1 MAISRSNIAKQLI
14 PGLNKVMGASYSSVD
29 NEHTP
34 LFEIEKSNRSF
45 EEETLM
51 TGLATAPV
59 KHEGAAVEFDD
70 MQEAWTARYT
80 HETIALGFAITEE
93 ALEDNLYDTFAKI
106 RAKAL
111 GHAMANTKQVKAAQV
126 FNLGFSTTRPGGDG
140 QPLFSDSH
148 PSLSGAAQDNNVAT
162 DMSEAALET
171 AVIDISLLENDRGI
185 LIGTTAR
192 SLHIPPQLQ
201 FTAKRIL
208 QSDLSNTPMLNVAG
222 TENVSNKNDKNIL
235 KSGFF
240 PGGMFINHRFT
251 DPDAWFVQ
259 TDCPNG
265 TKMFVRVKLS
275 TADEGDFD
283 TGNGKYKARERYS
296 FGWSDW
302 RRWYGSAGA

>member
-14 PGLNKVMGASYSSVD
+14 PGLNMVLGASYNTVD

-59 KHEGAAVEFDD
+59 KHEGAAVQYDD

-93 ALEDNLYDTFAKI
+93 ALEDNLYGTFAKI

-126 FNLGFSTTRPGGDG
+126 FNLGFSATRPGGDG
-140 QPLFSDSH
+140 QPLFSNSH
-148 PSLSGAAQDNNVAT
+148 PTLSAGSQDNNVAT
-162 DMSEAALET
+162 DISEAALET
-171 AVIDISLLENDRGI
+171 AVIDISLFKNDRGI

-201 FTAKRIL
+201 FTAKKIL
-208 QSDLSNTPMLNVAG
+208 QSDLSTTVTTQGATGVTNV
-222 TENVSNKNDKNIL
+222 NDKNIL
-235 KSGFF
+235 KSGYF
-240 PGGMFINHRFT
+240 PGGMFVNHRFT
-251 DPDAWFVQ
+251 DNDAWFVQ

-265 TKMFVRVKLS
+265 TKMFVRTKLS
-275 TADEGDFD
+275 TANEGDFD
-283 TGNGKYKARERYS
+283 TGNGRYKARERYS

-302 RRWYGSAGA
+302 RRWYGSSGA